1 MQQIAKPR
9 GQFISFE
16 GGEGGGKTTQ
26 IKLLAEKLTA
36 LGIDVV
42 QTREPGG
49 SEAAEQ
55 LRKLLL
61 TGDVAAWSPI
71 SEALLFAAGRA
82 DHLDK
87 LILPKLAQGTWVL
100 CDRFLDS
107 TRAYQGVAGNV
118 PQELITVIEKYVV
131 AQNLPNRTYILD
143 LDPEIGLGRAN
154 ARMAEIKASQAH
166 MAEDRFENM
175 QMQFHLDL
183 RQCYLDIAANE
194 PARCSLIN
202 AEQSVA
208 EIHADIWADAQQLL
222 NQLAEKA

>member
-1 MQQIAKPR
+1 MQAIAKPR

-26 IKLLAEKLTA
+26 IKLLAEKLKA
-36 LGIDVV
+36 RGIDVV

-49 SEAAEQ
+49 SAGAEQ
-55 LRKLLL
+55 LRQLLL
-61 TGDVAAWSPI
+61 TGDIAAWSPI

-87 LILPKLAQGTWVL
+87 LILPSLAKGSWVL

-118 PQELITVIEKYVV
+118 PPELINVIEKYVV

-143 LDPEIGLGRAN
+143 LDPKIGLGRAN
-154 ARMAEIKASQAH
+154 ARMAEIKANQAH

-183 RQCYLDIAANE
+183 RQCYLDIAKNE
-194 PARCSLIN
+194 PERCSLIN
-202 AEQSVA
+202 ADQTIEA
-208 EIHADIWADAQQLL
+208 IHADIWVDAQKLL
-222 NQLAEKA
+222 NQLAQKT